1 MSPTSSNKNDFKA
14 WNNFHV
20 MENAAKF
27 PVMESHNFEF
37 LRKDYPKLANLAGFA
52 ESYSF
57 SDPVGAFV
65 KLRTY
70 GEFLVKAIFARHRL
84 ELTFQSNFNDLLHD
98 SSIYSITPNV
108 VQDKLHLLRLNGNKA
123 AHGKLTKED
132 EAQVIE
138 CIKEAFDLGRWH
150 LLSTKG
156 APSIE
161 SAQWQPITA
170 ETAESTASLK
180 KQNRAQQ
187 KKLAEQETLMTKLLA
202 DLEATRAK
210 AEASGKNEQEKLEL
224 LKQAQQAASTLEF
237 SEEETRFKLIDA
249 QLVAAGWHVGARG
262 KNSRERPPTP
272 RRTSSATRSE
282 PPTRC
287 RHPRSKKIRNHWPKL
302 QKEIRKPL

>member
-1 MSPTSSNKNDFKA
+1 
-14 WNNFHV
+14 